1 MQNEANL
8 TWSTKM
14 HRFIQEIIHYRNS
27 IEPGSVIDEAKLKEI
42 EQKYT
47 DLLKTARD
55 KYDYEPPTQY
65 YMNGYN
71 LYKRMGKIWQIIFCS
86 YIISRFRQ
94 LIMKQNDY

>member
-1 MQNEANL
+1 
-8 TWSTKM
+8 M
-14 HRFIQEIIHYRNS
+14 HRFIRNNPLQNS

-71 LYKRMGKIWQIIFCS
+71 LYKKDGKKYGKSSFV
-86 YIISRFRQ
+86 
-94 LIMKQNDY
+94 LT